1 MNIYTIPYTKE
12 MTKFIKN
19 QSYNKFL
26 KMKLIDGYFRYN
38 LQNLYKDYGYL
49 NENLID
55 LAAEKS
61 ILKIS

>member
-12 MTKFIKN
+12 MTRFIRS
-19 QSYNKFL
+19 QSSNKFL
-26 KMKLIDGYFRYN
+26 KMKLIDEHFRYT

-49 NENLID
+49 DKNLVD
-55 LAAEKS
+55 LAGEKS